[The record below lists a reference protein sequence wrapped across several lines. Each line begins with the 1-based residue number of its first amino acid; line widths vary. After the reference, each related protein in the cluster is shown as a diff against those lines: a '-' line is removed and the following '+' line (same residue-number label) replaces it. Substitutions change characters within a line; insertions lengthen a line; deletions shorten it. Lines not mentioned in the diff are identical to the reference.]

1 MNKEQ
6 LRMEIMKRTSAS
18 FYERFG
24 LNLVTTWDDKQGAI
38 VCELANG
45 KELSGVHVVWL
56 EGFDAGWLAALKA
69 QEAAE

>member
-6 LRMEIMKRTSAS
+6 LRIEIMKRTSAS
-18 FYERFG
+18 FHERFG
-24 LNLVTTWDDKQGAI
+24 LNLIASFDDKQGAI

-45 KELSGVHVVWL
+45 REFSGIHVVWL

-69 QEAAE
+69 QEDNA